1 MKTRILCTA
10 AFTLCALL
18 LTKQLASAQGSAFT
32 YQGRL
37 NASGAPANGSY
48 DLQFTLYAF
57 NPVIGYYVAA
67 GPVTNAATTVSNG
80 LFTTTLDFGEQ
91 FTGAALWLE
100 IAVRTNGGGAFFT
113 LSPRQPLTPA
123 PYAIT
128 AGNVV
133 SGGLAPGTYGNAVN
147 FNNPSN
153 QFTGTFTGNGANVTN
168 VNALTLNGLGSG
180 AFWQLGGNNVA
191 TGQFVGSL
199 NNQPMEIWA
208 NNSRALRLEPN
219 TNGAPNVIGGSPANF
234 VASGTVGATV
244 GGGGATNYL
253 GESFTNSVAAD
264 FGTVSGGS
272 WNSAT
277 ALWATVGGG
286 FGNNA
291 TNEEAT
297 IGGGGL
303 NSATGPQATVGGG
316 FVNAAGG
323 SAATVAGGALNI
335 NNAFVGALGGGDGN
349 SIESTAD
356 FGVIAGGV
364 GNLIQGGSSGSA
376 IAGGQYNTIQSNSV
390 ASFIGSGTGNAL
402 QMGTYYGVI
411 GGGESNLVQNLAV
424 GSTISGGYG
433 NTVVAEYGSIAG
445 GLFNTT
451 TGPYATVAGGYLN
464 VAGGAYSLA
473 AGRNA
478 NASQDRSFVWNSFPS
493 TAFSYF
499 SDRFHVLGTNG
510 FSVDYYT
517 QRPDGG
523 GTRWVEIGPQFPG
536 ETIGTWTG
544 AYLSDSGTWQNAS
557 DRNRKTDF
565 ESIDPR
571 GVLEKIA
578 ALPVQS
584 WRYTNEVAG
593 IKHIGPTAQDFKS
606 SFGLG
611 VDDKTISSVDEAGVA
626 LAAIQAL
633 NQKLE
638 EESKAKDAK
647 IAQLERSV
655 ADLKELMNR
664 LGHSK

>member
-1 MKTRILCTA
+1 MLRTA
-10 AFTLCALL
+10 AFTACALL
-18 LTKQLASAQGSAFT
+18 LTVQLGSAQESAFT

-37 NASGAPANGSY
+37 DASGAPANGSY
-48 DLQFTLYAF
+48 DLQFTLYGF
-57 NPVIGYYVAA
+57 NPVIGYYVVA

-80 LFTTTLDFGEQ
+80 LFATTLDFGEQ
-91 FTGAALWLE
+91 FTGAARWLE
-100 IAVRTNGGGAFFT
+100 IAVRTNGGGALFT

-133 SGGLAPGTYGNAVN
+133 SGGLAAGTYGNAVN

-153 QFTGTFTGNGANVTN
+153 QFSGSFGGNGANLTN

-191 TGQFVGSL
+191 AGQFLGGL
-199 NNQPMEIWA
+199 NNQPVEIWA

-219 TNGAPNVIGGSPANF
+219 TNGAPNVIGGSTSNF
-234 VASGTVGATV
+234 VAAGVIGATI
-244 GGGGATNYL
+244 GGGGATNY
-253 GESFTNSVAAD
+253 GGNAWINNVIGDMGTIGGGGHNTAGAYATIGGGTENSAGPVGSYSDTVGGGFFNFAS
-264 FGTVSGGS
+264 GNYTTVSGGLG
-272 WNSAT
+272 NFSA
-277 ALWATVGGG
+277 ADAATVGGG
-286 FGNNA
+286 
-291 TNEEAT
+291 NENTIVSTANYSF
-297 IGGGGL
+297 IGGG
-303 NSATGPQATVGGG
+303 Q
-316 FVNAAGG
+316 F
-323 SAATVAGGALNI
+323 
-335 NNAFVGALGGGDGN
+335 
-349 SIESTAD
+349 
-356 FGVIAGGV
+356 
-364 GNLIQGGSSGSA
+364 NLIQGDSYAST
-376 IAGGQYNTIQSNSV
+376 IAGGQFNTVQSNS
-390 ASFIGSGTGNAL
+390 AGSFIGSGNGNAL
-402 QMGTYYGVI
+402 QSGSYYGVI
-411 GGGESNLVQNLAV
+411 GGGESNLIQNLAIN
-424 GSTISGGYG
+424 STIAGGYG

-451 TGPYATVAGGYLN
+451 TGPYATVPGGYLN
-464 VAGGAYSLA
+464 VAGGAYSMA

-493 TAFSYF
+493 TAFSYL

-510 FSVDYYT
+510 FSVDYFT

-536 ETIGTWTG
+536 ETISTWTG

-584 WRYTNEVAG
+584 WRYTNEVTG
-593 IKHIGPTAQDFKS
+593 IKHIGPTAQDFKA

-611 VDDKTISSVDEAGVA
+611 MDDKTISSVDEAGVA

-664 LGHSK
+664 LGHSKGGN